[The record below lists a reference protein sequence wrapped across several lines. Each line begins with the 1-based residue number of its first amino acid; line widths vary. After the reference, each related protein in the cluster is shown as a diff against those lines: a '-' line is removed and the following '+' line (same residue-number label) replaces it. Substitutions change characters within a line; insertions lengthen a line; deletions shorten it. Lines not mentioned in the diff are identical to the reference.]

1 MSFQHFQIYHV
12 YLFFDPEVV
21 RSYKT
26 LKADKIS
33 VSSSKFQGFHI
44 SSVKTFGDQKK
55 KKFGDS
61 NKILVTCSLIFV
73 NFIHSTRFLKVIER
87 TRLNICN

>member
-21 RSYKT
+21 QSYRT

-44 SSVKTFGDQKK
+44 SSGKT
-55 KKFGDS
+55 FGDS

-87 TRLNICN
+87 TRLSTCN